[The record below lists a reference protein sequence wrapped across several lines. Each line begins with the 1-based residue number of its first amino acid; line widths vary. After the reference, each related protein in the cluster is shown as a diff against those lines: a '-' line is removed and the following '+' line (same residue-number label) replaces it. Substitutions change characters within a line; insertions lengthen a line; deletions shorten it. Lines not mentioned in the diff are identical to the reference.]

1 MAGASQTQDD
11 IGLARRLAAFDLDR
25 TLEAD
30 CREIWS
36 LIAPEKTEIARQFW
50 IEYARAPG
58 LPFELD
64 EAKIDAL
71 TQRIVPYVEAKYR
84 KLGDPAWVDM
94 AGKYVAAAAA
104 ANIPLTTLYAGIA
117 AAANLGQEI
126 AGRKIA
132 DFDHHIR
139 LAKAFTRATH
149 AS

>member
-1 MAGASQTQDD
+1 MAGASETQDA
-11 IGLARRLAAFDLDR
+11 IGLERRLALFDRDSS
-25 TLEAD
+25 LEAD

-36 LIAPEKTEIARQFW
+36 LIEPEKTEIARQFW
-50 IEYARAPG
+50 VEYARAPG

-104 ANIPLTTLYAGIA
+104 AN
-117 AAANLGQEI
+117 
-126 AGRKIA
+126 
-132 DFDHHIR
+132 
-139 LAKAFTRATH
+139 
-149 AS
+149 